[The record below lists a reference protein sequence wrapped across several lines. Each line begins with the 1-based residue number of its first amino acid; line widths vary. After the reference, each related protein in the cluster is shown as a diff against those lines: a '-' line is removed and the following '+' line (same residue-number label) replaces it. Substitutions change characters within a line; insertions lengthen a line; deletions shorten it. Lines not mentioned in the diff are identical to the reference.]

1 MLFPQFESAMVHL
14 RNWWRRDHFLFLC
27 LLATALVC
35 HGFIMFN
42 HYPTFSGLTLFIN
55 EPMTQVREG
64 RWLAALL
71 MQLNGSVTLP
81 WLTGTYTCGIL
92 ALSGVLL
99 SKIYRGSAFF
109 PIFLVG
115 SSLITS
121 PVLAGSYTFMYMADV
136 FTTSLFF
143 ATLAAYLFVVKHH
156 LPWSIFFLTIS
167 MCLYQTYISYAI
179 MLVLLSIVIELLSG
193 QQVKSAVYAI
203 VRLLFVCVASILFYF
218 VTYKAS
224 VFFCGINAGNTMT
237 PPSSL
242 AELIQ
247 RLVGCYQ
254 SFAWFLWGGTVY
266 SRIIARVLLVLEV
279 VVFCLVLVINLF
291 RTSHQRL
298 LRFLCLLAILAVSPI
313 VCFCLCLV
321 SDRPYAYR
329 MCGGC
334 IPLLFLLVLA
344 SHMPPLPAW
353 NPTSQPVVKIIGCV
367 ASLLTACMC
376 WYQVVANNTSYMNMH
391 LSYEKEYSLAI
402 RIVDRIESSPLYEPG
417 MKVAILQSS
426 HDIYGGTAEVSSLDA
441 YVPGISSRGNVI
453 MGTPTGIKLFIEQ
466 FIQTDMNVVDNS
478 GLSVDDPRF
487 LDLGVWPSNDC
498 IGMID
503 DYLVIRLS

>member
-1 MLFPQFESAMVHL
+1 MISTKLDSVTAHL
-14 RNWWRRDHFLFLC
+14 RTWWRRDHFLFLC
-27 LLATALVC
+27 LLAAALAC

-81 WLTGTYTCGIL
+81 WLTGIYTCGIL
-92 ALSGVLL
+92 ALSGVVL
-99 SKIYRGSAFF
+99 SKIYRVNAFL
-109 PIFLVG
+109 PAFLVG

-143 ATLAAYLFVVKHH
+143 ATLAAYFLTVRQH
-156 LPWSIFFLTIS
+156 LPWSIFFLTVS

-179 MLVLLSIVIELLSG
+179 MLVLVSVVMELLSG
-193 QQVKSAVYAI
+193 QQVKSAVYA
-203 VRLLFVCVASILFYF
+203 VSRLLFVCIASILFYF

-247 RLVGCYQ
+247 RVVACYQ

-266 SRIIARVLLVLEV
+266 SRIVARVLLALEV
-279 VVFCLVLVINLF
+279 VLFCLVLVINLI
-291 RTSHQRL
+291 RPSRLRL
-298 LRFLCLLAILAVSPI
+298 LRFFCILAILAVSPV

-334 IPLLFLLVLA
+334 IPLLFLLLLA
-344 SHMPPLPAW
+344 SHLPPLPMW
-353 NPTSQPVVKIIGCV
+353 RPTSKTVLKIIGCA
-367 ASLLTACMC
+367 ASLLTVCLC
-376 WYQVVANNTSYMNMH
+376 WYQAVADNTSYMNMH

-417 MKVAILQSS
+417 MKVAVLQSS
-426 HDIYGGTAEVSSLDA
+426 HDIYGSTADVSSLDI

-453 MGTPTGIKLFIEQ
+453 MGTPTGVKLFIEQ
-466 FIQTDMNVVDNS
+466 FIQTDINIVDDS
-478 GLSVDDPRF
+478 GLSTDDPRF
-487 LDLGVWPSNDC
+487 LELGVWPSNDC
-498 IGMID
+498 IGLID
-503 DYLVIRLS
+503 DYLVIRLA

>member
-1 MLFPQFESAMVHL
+1 
-14 RNWWRRDHFLFLC
+14 
-27 LLATALVC
+27 
-35 HGFIMFN
+35 
-42 HYPTFSGLTLFIN
+42 
-55 EPMTQVREG
+55 
-64 RWLAALL
+64 
-71 MQLNGSVTLP
+71 
-81 WLTGTYTCGIL
+81 
-92 ALSGVLL
+92 
-99 SKIYRGSAFF
+99 
-109 PIFLVG
+109 
-115 SSLITS
+115 
-121 PVLAGSYTFMYMADV
+121 
-136 FTTSLFF
+136 
-143 ATLAAYLFVVKHH
+143 
-156 LPWSIFFLTIS
+156 

-179 MLVLLSIVIELLSG
+179 MLVLLSVVIELLSG

-266 SRIIARVLLVLEV
+266 SRIIARVLLALEV
-279 VVFCLVLVINLF
+279 VVFCLVLVINLI

-298 LRFLCLLAILAVSPI
+298 LRFLCILTILAVSPI

-344 SHMPPLPAW
+344 CHMPPLPAW